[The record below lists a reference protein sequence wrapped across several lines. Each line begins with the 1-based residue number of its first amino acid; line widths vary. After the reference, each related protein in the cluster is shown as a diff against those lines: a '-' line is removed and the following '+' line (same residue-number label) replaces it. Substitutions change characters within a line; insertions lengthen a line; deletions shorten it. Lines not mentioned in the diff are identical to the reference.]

1 MAGDYRLK
9 MGSKAVGIGDN
20 AIWSSVANP
29 TDLDGNPR
37 IMPRRGAVDAGCY
50 ELQRPGFTAL
60 YVQ

>member
-9 MGSKAVGIGDN
+9 MGSKAVGIDDN